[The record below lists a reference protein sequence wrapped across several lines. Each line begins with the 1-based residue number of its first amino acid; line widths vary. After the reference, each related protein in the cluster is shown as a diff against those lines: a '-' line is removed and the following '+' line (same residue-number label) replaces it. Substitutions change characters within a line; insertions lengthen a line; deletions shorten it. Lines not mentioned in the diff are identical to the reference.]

1 MSQIQER
8 GSTHVYRVNRISK
21 EEMDNMVARCVYEEP
36 PFCNAS
42 CPLKLDTRAVLKAAA
57 SGDFKKALQLYE
69 KAVPFPLILSMGC
82 EAPCEKACRLCEVGD
97 GVAIRDIEAAVARFG
112 QASRLGSVFRTKKKK
127 TVAVLGSG
135 LFPLFLAGELE
146 KKAYPVTVF
155 CEQADLEGFLHCETE
170 FLDEEAFAL
179 ELKRLREK
187 DIQFEF
193 GCGLT
198 GEFFAEKRAVFDV
211 LCCSAP
217 VRENLFPEAVC
228 IPELMFC
235 EEERFVSGYGEGVMA
250 AAFGAKKAA
259 LTVDRLAQNL
269 DPRNMRGNEGA
280 VESRLYTDLTE
291 AQQLARTEKTGLGY
305 TAEEAVEE
313 AKRCIQCHCEECMKS
328 CAYLVHYKKY
338 PGLLSKEI
346 YNNTQIIMGD
356 HQLNKPMNACSLC
369 GQCTVVCPNGFDMAH
384 VCHVARQNMVSTD
397 KMPLAPH
404 EFALMDMLF
413 SNGDAFLSRPQP
425 GHESCRYVFFPGC
438 QAAAIAPAT
447 VKAAYEDLCARLDGG
462 VALMLGCCG
471 AICDWAG
478 RYEMQE
484 STRQFLL
491 TELAKLGDPVIIAGC
506 PTCGKELK
514 ESVGGEIVGIWD
526 VLEKIGLPEGAKGLD
541 RPAALHDSCGARGDA
556 ATQQAIRKLAAALGV
571 SLVETEYSGDRS
583 PCCGY
588 GGLTAY
594 ANREVAHEM
603 TQKALGRAEEPYIS
617 YCMACRDRFAREGR
631 ESHHI
636 LELVYGTD
644 AGAPPD
650 ISEKRY
656 NRLSLKRE
664 LLWELWHEETA
675 EMKLDYELQY
685 TEEARKLMDERMILT
700 DDVIAVMNDYRET
713 GEAVLDSETGLAIAR
728 RRIGNA
734 TFWVKFT
741 EEGPNAYRIHGAYSH
756 RMNVVRREG

>member
-8 GSTHVYRVNRISK
+8 GSTHVYKVNKISK
-21 EEMDNMVARCVYEEP
+21 EEMAGMVDRCVYEEP
-36 PFCNAS
+36 PFCNAA
-42 CPLKLDTRAVLKAAA
+42 CPLKLDTRAMLKAAA
-57 SGDFKKALQLYE
+57 AGDFKKALQLYE
-69 KAVPFPLILSMGC
+69 KIAPFPLILSMGC
-82 EAPCEKACRLCEVGD
+82 EAPCEGKCRLCEVGD
-97 GVAIRDIEAAVARFG
+97 GVAIRDIEAAVSRYG
-112 QASRLGSVFRTKKKK
+112 TVSRLGSVFRTRKKK

-135 LFPLFLAGELE
+135 LFSLFLAGELE

-155 CEQADLEGFLHCETE
+155 CEQEDLADYLRCETE

-179 ELKRLREK
+179 ELKRLKGK

-193 GCGLT
+193 GCEMNEAFL
-198 GEFFAEKRAVFDV
+198 AEKRQSFDV
-211 LCCSAP
+211 LCAAET
-217 VRENLFPEAVC
+217 VRKKLFPGAVC

-235 EEERFVSGYGEGVMA
+235 EEEKIVSGFGTGVMA

-269 DPRNMRGNEGA
+269 DPRNMRGSEGA
-280 VESRLYTDLTE
+280 VESRLYTNISE
-291 AQQLARTEKTGLGY
+291 AKALSRIPASGPGY
-305 TAEEAVEE
+305 TAEEAAEE
-313 AKRCIQCHCEECMKS
+313 AGRCIQCHCEECMKS

-356 HQLNKPMNACSLC
+356 HQLNKPMNACTLC
-369 GQCTVVCPNGFDMAH
+369 GQCTAVCPNGFDMAR

-425 GHESCRYVFFPGC
+425 GYEHCRYVFFPGC
-438 QAAAIAPAT
+438 QASAVAPTT
-447 VKAAYEDLCARLDGG
+447 VRAAYEDLCARLEGG

-484 STRQFLL
+484 STREFILN
-491 TELAKLGDPVIIAGC
+491 ELSKLGDPVIVAGC
-506 PTCGKELK
+506 PTCKKELT
-514 ESVGGEIVGIWD
+514 ESIGGEIVGVWD

-556 ATQQAIRKLAAALGV
+556 QTQQTIRKLAAELGCT
-571 SLVETEYSGDRS
+571 LEETEYSGDRS

-594 ANREVAHEM
+594 ANPEVAQEI
-603 TQKALGRAEEPYIS
+603 TQKALERSDAPYIS
-617 YCMACRDRFAREGR
+617 YCMACRDRFARQGR
-631 ESHHI
+631 ESRHI

-664 LLWELWHEETA
+664 LLWELWREETA
-675 EMKLDYELQY
+675 EMKLDYTLDY
-685 TEEARKLMDERMILT
+685 TEEARKLMDGRMILT
-700 DDVIAVMNDYRET
+700 DDVIAVMNSYRES
-713 GEAVLDSETGLAIAR
+713 GEAILDSETGLMIAR
-728 RRIGNA
+728 KRIGNA

-741 EEGPNAYRIHGAYSH
+741 ETGKDAYLIHRAYSH